1 MKTVRTFYC
10 EVCKMYLPMIEY
22 AYHLAGKHDGQ
33 VALTIGCRSVRAVV
47 ITSPIIGSR
56 ITDVMR

>member
-33 VALTIGCRSVRAVV
+33 VAQG
-47 ITSPIIGSR
+47 
-56 ITDVMR
+56 